1 VSTEPAHPGDDAE
14 SLYDERR
21 RDPDAFPRRLETYR
35 SALRAYL
42 QANSLRK
49 TAREVGITLT
59 ALSEF
64 CRGTTRPFDPT
75 VRKLRTWYLSRSCTT
90 AGADPPPAPR
100 VEPKH
105 FQILRAAV
113 QLRIDRTSA
122 RAVSREVGVS
132 QGTLY
137 NFVHARVRPY
147 GTTLARLETWFRNL
161 VLTERL
167 TVTRD
172 GLRYVVEP
180 FLAGVPDELRP
191 AAADK
196 LIAALVEIY
205 SEHGP
210 GTPAWLMETAYRL
223 RGQL

>member
-1 VSTEPAHPGDDAE
+1 MRTEATHPGDGAG

-21 RDPDAFPRRLETYR
+21 RDPDAFATRLETYR

-42 QANSLRK
+42 RANSLRK
-49 TAREVGITLT
+49 TAREVGISPT

-64 CRGTTRPFDPT
+64 CSGTTRPFDPT
-75 VRKLRTWYLSRSCTT
+75 VRKLRAWYGSHSSTPE
-90 AGADPPPAPR
+90 AADPPPAPR
-100 VEPKH
+100 IEPEH
-105 FQILRAAV
+105 LQILRAAV

-122 RAVSREVGVS
+122 RVVSREVGVS

-137 NFVHARVRPY
+137 NFVRDRVRPY

-167 TVTRD
+167 PVTRG

-191 AAADK
+191 AAADR
-196 LIAALVEIY
+196 LIVALVEIY
-205 SEHGP
+205 SEHGA
-210 GTPAWLMETAYRL
+210 GTPAWLMETAHRL
-223 RGQL
+223 RGRS